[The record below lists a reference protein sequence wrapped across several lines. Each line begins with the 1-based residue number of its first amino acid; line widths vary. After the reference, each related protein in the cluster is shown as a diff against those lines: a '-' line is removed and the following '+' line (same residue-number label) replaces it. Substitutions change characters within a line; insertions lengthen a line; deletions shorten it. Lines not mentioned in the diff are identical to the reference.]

1 MKYLVAASLLLM
13 CLTASVPLL
22 GQKACR
28 VDVQAP
34 RFGFVY
40 VVSTDFAE
48 REVPFLVGAAR
59 NLERRFRS
67 DGMTAPSACDV
78 AQVRAAY
85 KAFAVELAQSPRTK
99 KVVVDEGEEPVDD
112 DTPIVVPKP

>member
-1 MKYLVAASLLLM
+1 M

-34 RFGFVY
+34 RFGFWTWPVKSEVHVY

-78 AQVRAAY
+78 AQVRAAD
-85 KAFAVELAQSPRTK
+85 KAFAVELPQSPRTK
-99 KVVVDEGEEPVDD
+99 KVA
-112 DTPIVVPKP
+112 